1 VLCEPCSAKWLSC
14 LDLRPPPPPVRLMT
28 IGRDLPGD
36 IEAARQRRF
45 SQWAEVVREYMAQ
58 LERDCAT
65 GKHAG
70 PVSSEGSGW
79 QG

>member
-1 VLCEPCSAKWLSC
+1 
-14 LDLRPPPPPVRLMT
+14 MT